1 MRLDASNLLH
11 DGSLAP
17 IVSNQVDESRIHAS
31 SHNWLAIVLQCDIST
46 RTMIDVSDRF
56 ADNRNGQFGFQPSKM
71 EAVITE
77 LRDADKRSIERV
89 WSVSLLL
96 AHAA

>member
-46 RTMIDVSDRF
+46 RTMIDVSDRI
-56 ADNRNGQFGFQPSKM
+56 ADNRNGQFEFNTEHIGSLEYSNKAI
-71 EAVITE
+71 ELSRVSAV
-77 LRDADKRSIERV
+77 S
-89 WSVSLLL
+89 
-96 AHAA
+96 